1 MQAARTAAESTRL
14 MALETRVQH
23 GPVPRNLG
31 GHDVPPGHDIFA
43 QGQYLL
49 RCASGYGYYYQPGSG
64 IMIERPAVDADP
76 DEEFL
81 WLNGSVY
88 AAVACLNGLYPL
100 HASAVEYQGRV
111 FAFTGPSGAGKS
123 TLVRALGQG
132 GLGQSGLPLF
142 CDDTL
147 LLDLSA
153 PGPVIAL
160 PGHKRLKLTEHA
172 LGLTGLPSEQ
182 PVGAETGKSYV
193 APPAGAINQPLP
205 LAALVVLADG
215 PELAWTPIGGA
226 QRLLVLDDDHDV
238 QRLYASAQRPSR
250 AELFA
255 RRSQIAAHV
264 IMARLIRPRD
274 DHRFAASVALAREQI
289 IQSGTPA

>member
-1 MQAARTAAESTRL
+1 MHL

-23 GPVPRNLG
+23 GPVPRRLG
-31 GHDVPPGHDIFA
+31 GHDVPPGHDIFV

-49 RCASGYGYYYQPGSG
+49 RCVSGYGYHYRPGSG
-64 IMIERPAVDADP
+64 IMIERPAFDADP

-123 TLVRALGQG
+123 TLVSALGQHG
-132 GLGQSGLPLF
+132 AGQHGLPLF

-172 LGLTGLPSEQ
+172 LGLTGLPREQ
-182 PVGAETGKSYV
+182 PVGADTGKSYV
-193 APPAGAINQPLP
+193 VPPAGSITQPLP

-215 PELAWTPIGGA
+215 AELAWTPIGGA

-250 AELFA
+250 AALFA

-264 IMARLIRPRD
+264 VMARLTRPRD
-274 DHRFAASVALAREQI
+274 DHRFAASVTLAREQI
-289 IQSGTPA
+289 TQSGTPA

>member
-1 MQAARTAAESTRL
+1 MRL
-14 MALETRVQH
+14 MAQETRVQY
-23 GPVPRNLG
+23 GSVPRSLG
-31 GHDVPPGHDIFA
+31 GHAVEPGYDVIA
-43 QGQYLL
+43 EGQYLL
-49 RCASGYGYYYQPGSG
+49 RCTSGYGYHYCPGEGITVEQPA
-64 IMIERPAVDADP
+64 RNADR

-100 HASAVEYQGRV
+100 HASAVEYQDRV

-123 TLVRALGQG
+123 TLVS

-147 LLDLSA
+147 LLDLSV

-160 PGHKRLKLTEHA
+160 PGHKRLKLTQHA

-193 APPAGAINQPLP
+193 APPAGAIDRPLP
-205 LAALVVLADG
+205 LAALVVLQEG
-215 PELAWTPIGGA
+215 PDLSWDPINGA
-226 QRLLVLDDDHDV
+226 QRLLVLDDDHYV

-250 AELFA
+250 AELFSQ
-255 RRSQIAAHV
+255 RSRIAAQV
-264 IMARLIRPRD
+264 TMARLVRPRD
-274 DHRFAASVALAREQI
+274 DTRFAATVQLAWAQI
-289 IQSGTPA
+289 TQSGITA

>member
-1 MQAARTAAESTRL
+1 MRL
-14 MALETRVQH
+14 MASETRVQH
-23 GPVPRNLG
+23 GPVPRSLG
-31 GHDVPPGHDIFA
+31 GHDVPPGYDTFA
-43 QGQYLL
+43 AGQYLL
-49 RCASGYGYYYQPGSG
+49 RCASGYGYYYRPGSG
-64 IMIERPAVDADP
+64 ITIERPAFDADP

-123 TLVRALGQG
+123 TLVSALGQSG
-132 GLGQSGLPLF
+132 PGQSGPGQSGLPLF

-172 LGLTGLPSEQ
+172 LKLTGLPSEQ
-182 PVGAETGKSYV
+182 PVGADTGKSYV
-193 APPAGAINQPLP
+193 VPPAGASDWPLP

-215 PELAWTPIGGA
+215 PELTWEPVSGA
-226 QRLLVLDDDHDV
+226 QRLLVLDDGHDV

-255 RRSQIAAHV
+255 RRSRIAAHV
-264 IMARLIRPRD
+264 AMARLTRPRD
-274 DHRFAASVALAREQI
+274 DHRFAAGVALARMQI
-289 IQSGTPA
+289 TQSGTPA